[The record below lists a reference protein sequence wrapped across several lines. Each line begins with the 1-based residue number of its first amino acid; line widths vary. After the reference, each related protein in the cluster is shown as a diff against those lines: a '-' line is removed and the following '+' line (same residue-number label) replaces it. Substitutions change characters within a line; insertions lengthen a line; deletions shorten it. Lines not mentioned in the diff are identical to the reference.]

1 MSNMKKTNEESINH
15 NTVGSMS
22 KNSSYR
28 QMTKPLLK
36 SPKTPPI
43 PRLNELLND
52 SIFQYYYRIHFNSKE
67 YSKFKLFSENEKLN
81 IMIDLYFYIM
91 NKSNNHFIEK
101 EPINEYDIDNENENN
116 NNDLARLFDNLLVLD
131 NNQSRLNVIEKMKE
145 YKLFSLNDDN
155 NYSDR
160 FNKIINKY
168 KNGINGNDNN
178 ETINYYYDKNDKE
191 RDNNINNMNN
201 KTNIN
206 SFTNLNLNSKPLS
219 SNRFNIA
226 NNTDYLPVKY
236 KTLSKINVIN
246 NYPNYNNF
254 NDDIKTNNDNNN
266 NTNANT
272 TVNNIY
278 NEVIAP
284 FKKNNIYDKIS
295 MSNVKLIK
303 LGKMRKKKI
312 NIDEN
317 CGPDNNNRFM
327 ELLLSPTE
335 FDIKSKK
342 NNIEEQEPNTYLF
355 NNQYKSPGNYK
366 ILKPRINSELKSNIS
381 PIIFNDNNNNEI
393 VIHEPII
400 ICQSNVDN
408 CKRNLLLKKQINE
421 GETNDLIK
429 KIYQLNEDNISFNK
443 NEINKIGILLLNYIN
458 LEKKF
463 NTIETSL
470 FIYKDKISKM
480 KKIIQ
485 NFSKNALGR
494 INESNIFIRE
504 QKLNYN

>member
-1 MSNMKKTNEESINH
+1 
-15 NTVGSMS
+15 
-22 KNSSYR
+22 
-28 QMTKPLLK
+28 
-36 SPKTPPI
+36 
-43 PRLNELLND
+43 
-52 SIFQYYYRIHFNSKE
+52 
-67 YSKFKLFSENEKLN
+67 
-81 IMIDLYFYIM
+81 
-91 NKSNNHFIEK
+91 
-101 EPINEYDIDNENENN
+101 
-116 NNDLARLFDNLLVLD
+116 
-131 NNQSRLNVIEKMKE
+131 
-145 YKLFSLNDDN
+145 
-155 NYSDR
+155 
-160 FNKIINKY
+160 
-168 KNGINGNDNN
+168 
-178 ETINYYYDKNDKE
+178 
-191 RDNNINNMNN
+191 MNN

-206 SFTNLNLNSKPLS
+206 SFANLNFNSKPLS
-219 SNRFNIA
+219 ATRFNLA
-226 NNTDYLPVKY
+226 NNTDYSPVKY
-236 KTLSKINVIN
+236 KTLSKMNVIN
-246 NYPNYNNF
+246 NIPNNF
-254 NDDIKTNNDNNN
+254 NDDIKANNDNNN

-272 TVNNIY
+272 TANNIY

-303 LGKMRKKKI
+303 LGKLRKKKI

-327 ELLLSPTE
+327 ELLLSQTE
-335 FDIKSKK
+335 FNIKSKK
-342 NNIEEQEPNTYLF
+342 NDIEDQEPNTYLF

-366 ILKPRINSELKSNIS
+366 ILKPKINSELKSNIS

-421 GETNDLIK
+421 GETNELIK
-429 KIYQLNEDNISFNK
+429 KIYQLDGDNISFNK

-485 NFSKNALGR
+485 DFSKNALGR

-504 QKLNYN
+504 QKLNFN

>member
-1 MSNMKKTNEESINH
+1 
-15 NTVGSMS
+15 
-22 KNSSYR
+22 
-28 QMTKPLLK
+28 
-36 SPKTPPI
+36 
-43 PRLNELLND
+43 
-52 SIFQYYYRIHFNSKE
+52 
-67 YSKFKLFSENEKLN
+67 
-81 IMIDLYFYIM
+81 M
-91 NKSNNHFIEK
+91 N
-101 EPINEYDIDNENENN
+101 
-116 NNDLARLFDNLLVLD
+116 V
-131 NNQSRLNVIEKMKE
+131 M
-145 YKLFSLNDDN
+145 
-155 NYSDR
+155 
-160 FNKIINKY
+160 
-168 KNGINGNDNN
+168 
-178 ETINYYYDKNDKE
+178 
-191 RDNNINNMNN
+191 NNI
-201 KTNIN
+201 
-206 SFTNLNLNSKPLS
+206 
-219 SNRFNIA
+219 
-226 NNTDYLPVKY
+226 
-236 KTLSKINVIN
+236 
-246 NYPNYNNF
+246 PNYNNF

-303 LGKMRKKKI
+303 LGKLRKKKI

-327 ELLLSPTE
+327 ELLLSQTE
-335 FDIKSKK
+335 FNIKSKK
-342 NNIEEQEPNTYLF
+342 NDIEDQEPNTYLF

-366 ILKPRINSELKSNIS
+366 ILKPKINSELKSNIS
-381 PIIFNDNNNNEI
+381 PIIFNDNDNNEI
-393 VIHEPII
+393 VMYEPII

-421 GETNDLIK
+421 GETNELIK
-429 KIYQLNEDNISFNK
+429 KIYQLDGDNISFNK

-485 NFSKNALGR
+485 DFSKNALGR

-504 QKLNYN
+504 QKLNFN